1 MAKELVKE
9 ALTYRVDTETEAVA
23 EIEKVKNAQAAE
35 GYTVKK
41 SEYSLRQKKA
51 KGEVIEEWFLVTVTK
66 VYGE

>member
-9 ALTYRVDTETEAVA
+9 ALTYRVDTEAEAVA
-23 EIEKVKNAQAAE
+23 EIEKAKNAQLQE

-41 SEYSLRQKKA
+41 SEYVLRQKKA
-51 KGEVIEEWFLVTVTK
+51 KGEVVDKWFLTTIIK

>member
-1 MAKELVKE
+1 MKQLIKE

-23 EIEKVKNAQAAE
+23 EIEKVKNAQLTE

-41 SEYSLRQKKA
+41 SKYALRQKKA
-51 KGEVIEEWFLVTVTK
+51 KGEVVEEWFLVTVTK

>member
-9 ALTYRVDTETEAVA
+9 ALTYRVDTETEAVEA
-23 EIEKVKNAQAAE
+23 IEKVKNTQAAE

-41 SEYSLRQKKA
+41 SEYSLRQKKV
-51 KGEVIEEWFLVTVTK
+51 KGFVVEEWFLVTVTK

>member
-9 ALTYRVDTETEAVA
+9 VLTYKVDTEIEAVA
-23 EIEKVKNAQAAE
+23 EIEAAKNAQLRE

-41 SEYSLRQKKA
+41 SEYALRQKKA
-51 KGEVIEEWFLVTVTK
+51 KGEVVEAWFLTTITK